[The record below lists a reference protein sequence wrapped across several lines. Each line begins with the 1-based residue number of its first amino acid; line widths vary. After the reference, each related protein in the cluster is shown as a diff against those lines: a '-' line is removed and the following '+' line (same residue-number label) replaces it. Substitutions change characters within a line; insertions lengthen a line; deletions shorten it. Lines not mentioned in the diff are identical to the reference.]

1 MKVFTLPSALAGA
14 SLLAAFGAIAQTAP
28 APAAPAAPASSLAY
42 NVGVVTD
49 YRYRGISQ
57 SRLQPAVQG
66 GLDYTDK
73 SGFYV
78 GAWATTINWIKDSG
92 ATSGSVELDIYGGY
106 KTSIGDIG
114 YDVGVLRYEY
124 VGNKLGNNVS
134 SSLVNANTTEVYG
147 ALTYGVF
154 TAKYSYSLGDTFGNK
169 GTEGSTY
176 LDLSA
181 AIDLGSGFS
190 LTPHVGRQV
199 FKNAAPLSYNDYSL
213 TLAKDLG
220 NGLSATGMLVTTNA
234 KVDSYTLKGKFNG
247 KDALV
252 VGIKY
257 TF

>member
-1 MKVFTLPSALAGA
+1 MKAFFLPSLLAGA
-14 SLLAAFGAIAQTAP
+14 SLLAAAGVMAQTAP
-28 APAAPAAPASSLAY
+28 APAAPAAPESSLAF
-42 NVGVVTD
+42 NAGLVSD

-66 GLDYTDK
+66 GADYTDK

-92 ATSGSVELDIYGGY
+92 ATSGSVELDLYGGY
-106 KTSIGDIG
+106 KASIGDIG

-124 VGNKLGNNVS
+124 VGNKLAKVDGFA
-134 SSLVNANTTEVYG
+134 NANTTEAYG
-147 ALTYGVF
+147 ALTYGLF
-154 TAKYSYSLGDTFGNK
+154 TAKYSYALGDTFGNVK
-169 GTEGSTY
+169 SKGSTY
-176 LDLSA
+176 IDLSA
-181 AIDLGSGFS
+181 AIDLGSGFA

-199 FKNAAPLSYNDYSL
+199 IKNGAIYSYTDYSL

-234 KVDSYTLKGKFNG
+234 KESSYTLKGKFNG

>member
-1 MKVFTLPSALAGA
+1 MKVFSASSFLAGA
-14 SLLAAFGAIAQTAP
+14 SLLAAVSAIAQTAP
-28 APAAPAAPASSLAY
+28 APAAPAAPASSLAF
-42 NVGVVTD
+42 NVGVVSD

-57 SRLQPAVQG
+57 SRLQPALQG
-66 GLDYTDK
+66 GADYTDK

-78 GAWATTINWIKDSG
+78 GAWASTINWIKDSG
-92 ATSGSVELDIYGGY
+92 ASDGSIELDIYGGY
-106 KTSIGDIG
+106 KASIGDIG

-124 VGNKLGNNVS
+124 VGNKLGKVS
-134 SSLVNANTTEVYG
+134 GFVNANTTEAYG

-154 TAKYSYSLGDTFGNK
+154 TAKYSYSLGDTFGNVNSK
-169 GTEGSTY
+169 GSTY
-176 LDLSA
+176 IDLSA

-199 FKNAAPLSYNDYSL
+199 IKNGAIYSYTDYSL

-220 NGLSATGMLVTTNA
+220 NGLSATGMLVSTNA
-234 KVDSYTLKGKFNG
+234 KESSYTLKGKFNG

-257 TF
+257 SF